1 MRLKTILLACAL
13 AASAAAP
20 AAYAQADDSQA
31 PVATGQPSANPAAS
45 TAPTPAQAGPGQ
57 VDSLGFTLDDA
68 DGQAAPPPPDR
79 KIHGE
84 FGVGIGSDGYRE
96 AWGVATAPI
105 GDHATATVAVDDGQF
120 NYRHRNIQ
128 NRSLGLSLAFGV
140 DNGQPPPSSLCGGP
154 GEPLWMTLT
163 RREQLRG
170 LDTPCP

>member
-1 MRLKTILLACAL
+1 MRLKTMWFACAL

-20 AAYAQADDSQA
+20 AAFAQADDGQA
-31 PVATGQPSANPAAS
+31 PVTTASPSANPASPTTVQAQ
-45 TAPTPAQAGPGQ
+45 TARGP
-57 VDSLGFTLDDA
+57 VDALGFDLEDSD
-68 DGQAAPPPPDR
+68 AAPPAPDK

-105 GDHATATVAVDDGQF
+105 GDHASATVAVDDGQF
-120 NYRHRNIQ
+120 NWRHRNIQ
-128 NRSLGLSLAFGV
+128 HRSVAVSLAFGV
-140 DNGQPPPSSLCGGP
+140 DNGRSPPPSICGDP